1 MNSTVIT
8 EDKRKEYRFPTD
20 ANVEI
25 RSNNQ
30 QKFFAACCNISSSG
44 VMILTNHAFNP
55 SDQLNLK
62 IIEAG
67 KLIAAKATVLYCQ
80 QNSQGYYVGC
90 SADFIEKE

>member
-1 MNSTVIT
+1 MNSTVTT

-25 RSNNQ
+25 RSNSQ
-30 QKFFAACCNISSSG
+30 QKFYAACCNISSSG
-44 VMILTNHAFNP
+44 IMMMSNHAFKP

-67 KLIAAKATVLYCQ
+67 KLVVAKATVLYCQ
-80 QNSQGYYVGC
+80 ENPQGYYVGC
-90 SADFIEKE
+90 TASFSEID